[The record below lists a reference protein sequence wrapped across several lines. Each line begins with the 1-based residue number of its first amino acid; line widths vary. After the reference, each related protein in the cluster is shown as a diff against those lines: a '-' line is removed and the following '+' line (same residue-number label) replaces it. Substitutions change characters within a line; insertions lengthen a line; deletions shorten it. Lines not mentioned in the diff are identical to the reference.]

1 MSLLKSK
8 RRKYSTITMTNT
20 HMGTIMKRL
29 AFNTTGTLRNCLAA
43 TGLAILALATPLP
56 TTSIAMAEN
65 GVIHLKASQNT
76 KTMKIT
82 KSKPKTVRTD
92 RSFSEIVVGDPEVAS
107 VSPLT
112 DRSFY
117 VIGTAPGTTGI
128 ALYDEDSNLVGLLD
142 IEVGANTNQINAA
155 LNEALPKSKVK
166 ATTTNGRVV
175 LKGKA
180 NGAVAAAKARAIAK
194 KFDPELVDTV
204 KVEGSQQVNLEVRF
218 IEARRNNGKELGI
231 NLNARRA
238 TGGAAA
244 NVIDSTLT
252 TLVTGGLPFG
262 QFVTRII
269 EAGTNVDLT
278 INALEDRNLVRSLA
292 EPNLVALSGDTA
304 SFLAG
309 GEFPI
314 PVAQDGGSISVEFK
328 PFGVGLKFT
337 PTVLDNGLINLKLAP
352 EVSEIDTANQ
362 IEIGNNLSIPGL
374 VVRRAETTLELRDGQ
389 TFVLG
394 GLLQKGSKY
403 NKRQLP
409 WLGDVPILGA
419 LFRSADFKKSESDL
433 VIIVTPRLVKP
444 LRPGEEPATPL
455 DATAPASEVD
465 LFANGNLEV
474 KRSHLRTLAAA
485 KEGALKSGHIIELE

>member
-1 MSLLKSK
+1 MINFGWNIKSK
-8 RRKYSTITMTNT
+8 ICQCFM
-20 HMGTIMKRL
+20 
-29 AFNTTGTLRNCLAA
+29 A
-43 TGLAILALATPLP
+43 TGIAFMMATAPLVL
-56 TTSIAMAEN
+56 SNSAHAES
-65 GVIHLKASQNT
+65 GIIHLSSSQNT
-76 KTMKIT
+76 KTMKIN
-82 KSKPKTVRTD
+82 KAKPKTVRTD
-92 RSFSEIVVGDPEVAS
+92 RSFNEIVVGDPEVAT

-128 ALYDEDSNLVGLLD
+128 ALYDKESNLVGLLD

-155 LNEALPKSKVK
+155 LNEALPKSSVK
-166 ATTTNGRVV
+166 ATTSNGRVV

-180 NGAVAAAKARAIAK
+180 NGAVAAAKAREIAK

-204 KVEGSQQVNLEVRF
+204 KIEGSQQVSLEVRF
-218 IEARRNNGKELGI
+218 IEARRNNGKEFGI
-231 NLNARRA
+231 RTRTRKGTGSQTIPTADGTLLDLI
-238 TGGAAA
+238 TGG
-244 NVIDSTLT
+244 T
-252 TLVTGGLPFG
+252 TVGRFIT
-262 QFVTRII
+262 TII
-269 EAGTNVDLT
+269 ESGTNVD
-278 INALEDRNLVRSLA
+278 IIIDALQEKGLARSLA

-314 PVAQDGGSISVEFK
+314 PVAQDEGSISVEFK

-352 EVSEIDTANQ
+352 EVSEIDPSNEVAVSDG
-362 IEIGNNLSIPGL
+362 ISVPGL

-394 GLLQKGSKY
+394 GLLQKNSTY

-419 LFRSADFKKSESDL
+419 LFRSSDFQKEETDL

-444 LRPGEEPATPL
+444 LRPGENPATPL
-455 DATAPASEVD
+455 DATAPANDAEF
-465 LFANGNLEV
+465 FANGTLEV
-474 KRSHLRTLAAA
+474 NRAHLRALADARN
-485 KEGALKSGHIIELE
+485 GVIKSGHVIELE

>member
-1 MSLLKSK
+1 MINLGWNSK
-8 RRKYSTITMTNT
+8 NK
-20 HMGTIMKRL
+20 
-29 AFNTTGTLRNCLAA
+29 LRNCIITTGMALMAA
-43 TGLAILALATPLP
+43 TSPLT
-56 TTSIAMAEN
+56 TTSLANAES
-65 GVIHLKASQNT
+65 GIIHLSASQSA

-82 KSKPKTVRTD
+82 KAKPKTVRTD
-92 RSFSEIVVGDPEVAS
+92 RSFSEIVVGDPEVAT

-117 VIGTAPGTTGI
+117 VVGTNPGTTGI

-142 IEVGANTNQINAA
+142 IEVGANTNQINQA
-155 LNEALPKSKVK
+155 LSAALPKSSVK
-166 ATTTNGRVV
+166 ATTSNGKVI

-180 NGAVAAAKARAIAK
+180 SGAGAAAKAREIAK

-204 KVEGSQQVNLEVRF
+204 KIEGSQQVNLEVRF
-218 IEARRNNGKELGI
+218 IEARRNKGKELGVRT
-231 NLNARRA
+231 NVRRG
-238 TGGAAA
+238 TGAQASTA
-244 NVIDSTLT
+244 PDSTLT
-252 TLVTGGLPFG
+252 NLLTGGLPFG
-262 QFVTRII
+262 QFVTNIV
-269 EAGTNVDLT
+269 ESGTNVDLAIT
-278 INALEDRNLVRSLA
+278 ALEQKGLARSLA

-314 PVAQDGGSISVEFK
+314 PIAQDANTISVEFK

-352 EVSEIDTANQ
+352 EVSEIDPTNEVAVGGG
-362 IEIGNNLSIPGL
+362 ISVPGL

-394 GLLQKGSKY
+394 GLLQKSSTY

-409 WLGDVPILGA
+409 WIGDVPILGA
-419 LFRSADFKKSESDL
+419 LFRSSDFQKEETDL

-444 LRPGEEPATPL
+444 LRPGENPATPL
-455 DATAPASEVD
+455 DATAPANEAEF
-465 LFANGNLEV
+465 FANGTLEV
-474 KRSHLRTLAAA
+474 NRSHLRTLAAA
-485 KEGALKSGHIIELE
+485 RNGNVLKSGHIIELE

>member
-1 MSLLKSK
+1 MNLGWNLKNK
-8 RRKYSTITMTNT
+8 LRKCVVATGITM
-20 HMGTIMKRL
+20 M
-29 AFNTTGTLRNCLAA
+29 AA
-43 TGLAILALATPLP
+43 TSSLV
-56 TTSIAMAEN
+56 TTNFAHAES
-65 GVIHLKASQNT
+65 GVIHLSASQNA

-82 KSKPKTVRTD
+82 KAKPKTVRTD
-92 RSFSEIVVGDPEVAS
+92 RSFSEIVVGDPEVAT

-117 VIGTAPGTTGI
+117 VVGTAPGTTGI
-128 ALYDEDSNLVGLLD
+128 ALYDSDSNLVGLLD

-155 LNEALPKSKVK
+155 LNAALPKSSVK
-166 ATTTNGRVV
+166 ATTSNGKVI

-180 NGAVAAAKARAIAK
+180 SGAGAAAKAREIAK

-204 KVEGSQQVNLEVRF
+204 KIEGSQQVNLEVRF
-218 IEARRNNGKELGI
+218 IEARRNKGKELGV
-231 NLNARRA
+231 R
-238 TGGAAA
+238 TGFNKGSGAALSNA
-244 NVIDSTLT
+244 PDSTLT
-252 TLVTGGLPFG
+252 SLLTGGLPFG
-262 QFVTRII
+262 QFVTNIVQS
-269 EAGTNVDLT
+269 GTNVDLAIT
-278 INALEDRNLVRSLA
+278 ALEQKGLARSLA

-314 PVAQDGGSISVEFK
+314 PVAQDADTISVQFK

-352 EVSEIDTANQ
+352 EVSEIDPTNEVAVGGG
-362 IEIGNNLSIPGL
+362 ISVPGL

-394 GLLQKGSKY
+394 GLLQKSSTY

-409 WLGDVPILGA
+409 WIGDVPILGA
-419 LFRSADFKKSESDL
+419 LFRSSDFQKQETDL

-444 LRPGEEPATPL
+444 LRPGETPATPL
-455 DATAPASEVD
+455 DNTAPANEAEF
-465 LFANGNLEV
+465 FANGTLEV
-474 KRSHLRTLAAA
+474 NRSHLRTLAAA
-485 KEGALKSGHIIELE
+485 KSDVLKSGHVIELE

>member
-1 MSLLKSK
+1 MKSLGFQKPGK
-8 RRKYSTITMTNT
+8 FKNFI
-20 HMGTIMKRL
+20 
-29 AFNTTGTLRNCLAA
+29 AA
-43 TGLAILALATPLP
+43 TGIALMAVTSPLAT
-56 TTSIAMAEN
+56 TGFAFAEN
-65 GVIHLKASQNT
+65 GVIHLKSSQKT

-82 KSKPKTVRTD
+82 KAKPKTVRTD

-117 VIGTAPGTTGI
+117 VVGTAPGTTGI

-155 LNEALPKSKVK
+155 LSSALPKSKVK

-180 NGAVAAAKARAIAK
+180 NGAVAAARAREIAK
-194 KFDPELVDTV
+194 KFDPELVDAV

-218 IEARRNNGKELGI
+218 IEARRNNGKELSIGT
-231 NLNARRA
+231 NVRRG
-238 TGGAAA
+238 TGSQAS
-244 NVIDSTLT
+244 NVLDSTLT

-262 QFVTRII
+262 QFVTKII
-269 EAGTNVDLT
+269 ESGTNVDLT
-278 INALEDRNLVRSLA
+278 INALEERKLARSLA

-314 PVAQDGGSISVEFK
+314 PVAQDGGQISVEFK

-362 IEIGNNLSIPGL
+362 IEIGNNLAIPGL

-394 GLLQKGSKY
+394 GLLQKSSNY

-419 LFRSADFKKSESDL
+419 LFRSSDFQKEESDL

-444 LRPGEEPATPL
+444 LRPGDEPATPL
-455 DATAPASEVD
+455 DTTAPANEVD
-465 LFANGNLEV
+465 FFANGKLEV
-474 KRSHLRTLAAA
+474 SRAHLRTLAAA
-485 KEGALKSGHIIELE
+485 KAGALKSGHVINLD

>member
-1 MSLLKSK
+1 MINLGWNTKNKL
-8 RRKYSTITMTNT
+8 RKCIV
-20 HMGTIMKRL
+20 
-29 AFNTTGTLRNCLAA
+29 A
-43 TGLAILALATPLP
+43 TGIAVMAVTSPLT
-56 TTSIAMAEN
+56 TTSLANAES
-65 GVIHLKASQNT
+65 GIIHLSASQNA

-82 KSKPKTVRTD
+82 KAKPKTVRTD
-92 RSFSEIVVGDPEVAS
+92 RSFSEIVVGDPEVAT

-117 VIGTAPGTTGI
+117 VVGTAPGTTGI
-128 ALYDEDSNLVGLLD
+128 ALYDSDSNLVGLLD

-155 LNEALPKSKVK
+155 LNAALPKSSVK
-166 ATTTNGRVV
+166 ATTSNGRVV

-180 NGAVAAAKARAIAK
+180 SGAVAAAKARDIAK
-194 KFDPELVDTV
+194 KFDPDLVDTV

-218 IEARRNNGKELGI
+218 IEARRNNGKELGVRTNVRRGTGA
-231 NLNARRA
+231 NLSTAP
-238 TGGAAA
+238 
-244 NVIDSTLT
+244 DSTLT
-252 TLVTGGLPFG
+252 NLLTGGLPFG
-262 QFVTRII
+262 QFVTNIV
-269 EAGTNVDLT
+269 ESGTNVDLAIT
-278 INALEDRNLVRSLA
+278 ALEQRGLARSLA

-314 PVAQDGGSISVEFK
+314 PVAQDADTISVEFK

-352 EVSEIDTANQ
+352 EVSEIDPTNEVAVGGG
-362 IEIGNNLSIPGL
+362 ISVPGL

-394 GLLQKGSKY
+394 GLLQKSSTY

-409 WLGDVPILGA
+409 WIGDVPILGA
-419 LFRSADFKKSESDL
+419 LFRSSDFQKQETDL

-444 LRPGEEPATPL
+444 LRPGENPATPL
-455 DATAPASEVD
+455 DDTAPANEAE
-465 LFANGNLEV
+465 FFTNGTLEV
-474 KRSHLRTLAAA
+474 NRGHLRTLAAA
-485 KEGALKSGHIIELE
+485 KSGILKSGHVIELE

>member
-1 MSLLKSK
+1 MN
-8 RRKYSTITMTNT
+8 IGWNT
-20 HMGTIMKRL
+20 K
-29 AFNTTGTLRNCLAA
+29 NKLRNCIVA
-43 TGLAILALATPLP
+43 
-56 TTSIAMAEN
+56 TSIAIMAVTSPLATMSAANAES
-65 GVIHLKASQNT
+65 GIIHLSASQNA

-82 KSKPKTVRTD
+82 KAKPKTVRTD
-92 RSFSEIVVGDPEVAS
+92 RSFSEIVVGDPDVAT

-117 VIGTAPGTTGI
+117 VVGTAPGTTGI
-128 ALYDEDSNLVGLLD
+128 ALYDSDSNLVGLLD

-155 LNEALPKSKVK
+155 LNSALPKSSVK
-166 ATTTNGRVV
+166 ATTSNGKVV

-180 NGAVAAAKARAIAK
+180 SGAAAAAKAREIAK

-204 KVEGSQQVNLEVRF
+204 KIEGSQQVNLEVRF
-218 IEARRNNGKELGI
+218 IEARRNKGKDLSIRTRFNKGS
-231 NLNARRA
+231 
-238 TGGAAA
+238 GAALSPA
-244 NVIDSTLT
+244 ADSTLT
-252 TLVTGGLPFG
+252 TLLTGGLPFG
-262 QFVTRII
+262 QFVTNII
-269 EAGTNVDLT
+269 QAGTNVDIA
-278 INALEDRNLVRSLA
+278 INALEEKGLARSLA

-314 PVAQDGGSISVEFK
+314 PVAQDSDTISIEFK

-352 EVSEIDTANQ
+352 EVSEIDPSNEVAVGGG
-362 IEIGNNLSIPGL
+362 ISVPGL

-394 GLLQKGSKY
+394 GLLQKSSSY

-409 WLGDVPILGA
+409 WIGDVPILGA
-419 LFRSADFKKSESDL
+419 LFRSSDFQKNETDL

-455 DATAPASEVD
+455 DNTAPANEAEF
-465 LFANGNLEV
+465 FANGTLEV
-474 KRSHLRTLAAA
+474 NRGHLRTLAAA
-485 KEGALKSGHIIELE
+485 KSGVLKSGHVIELE

>member
-1 MSLLKSK
+1 MNLGWNLKNK
-8 RRKYSTITMTNT
+8 LRKCVV
-20 HMGTIMKRL
+20 
-29 AFNTTGTLRNCLAA
+29 ATGIAMMAA
-43 TGLAILALATPLP
+43 TSSIVTTNLAY
-56 TTSIAMAEN
+56 AES
-65 GVIHLKASQNT
+65 GVIHLSASQNA

-82 KSKPKTVRTD
+82 KAKPKTVRTD
-92 RSFSEIVVGDPEVAS
+92 RSFSEIVVGDPEVAT

-117 VIGTAPGTTGI
+117 VVGTAPGTTGI
-128 ALYDEDSNLVGLLD
+128 ALYDSDSNLVGLLD

-155 LNEALPKSKVK
+155 LSAALPKSSVK
-166 ATTTNGRVV
+166 ATTSNGKVI

-180 NGAVAAAKARAIAK
+180 SGAGAAAKAREIAK

-204 KVEGSQQVNLEVRF
+204 KIEGSQQVNLEVRF
-218 IEARRNNGKELGI
+218 IEARRNKGKALGI
-231 NLNARRA
+231 SSRVTRG
-238 TGGAAA
+238 TGAAESTA
-244 NVIDSTLT
+244 VDSTLT
-252 TLVTGGLPFG
+252 SLLTGGLPFG
-262 QFVTRII
+262 QFVTNIVQS
-269 EAGTNVDLT
+269 GTNVDVA
-278 INALEDRNLVRSLA
+278 IDALEEKGLARSLA

-314 PVAQDGGSISVEFK
+314 PVAQNSNGSGGTTFTVEFK

-352 EVSEIDTANQ
+352 EVSEIDPTNEVSVGGG
-362 IEIGNNLSIPGL
+362 ISVPGL

-394 GLLQKGSKY
+394 GLLQKSSTY

-409 WLGDVPILGA
+409 WIGDVPILGA
-419 LFRSADFKKSESDL
+419 LFRSSDFQKQETDL
-433 VIIVTPRLVKP
+433 VIVVTPRLVKP

-455 DATAPASEVD
+455 DNTAPANEAEF
-465 LFANGNLEV
+465 FANGTLEV
-474 KRSHLRTLAAA
+474 NRSHLRTLAAA
-485 KEGALKSGHIIELE
+485 KNDVLKSGHVIELE

>member
-1 MSLLKSK
+1 MNLGWNTKNKL
-8 RRKYSTITMTNT
+8 RKCIV
-20 HMGTIMKRL
+20 
-29 AFNTTGTLRNCLAA
+29 ATGIAVMAA
-43 TGLAILALATPLP
+43 TSPLAT
-56 TTSIAMAEN
+56 TSLANAES
-65 GVIHLKASQNT
+65 GIIHLSASQNA

-82 KSKPKTVRTD
+82 KAKPKTVRTD
-92 RSFSEIVVGDPEVAS
+92 RSFSEIVVGDPEVAT

-117 VIGTAPGTTGI
+117 VVGTAPGTTGI
-128 ALYDEDSNLVGLLD
+128 ALYDSESNLVGLLD

-155 LNEALPKSKVK
+155 LSAALPKSSVK
-166 ATTTNGRVV
+166 ATTSNGKVI

-180 NGAVAAAKARAIAK
+180 KGAGAAAKAREIAK

-204 KVEGSQQVNLEVRF
+204 KIEGSQQVNLEVRF
-218 IEARRNNGKELGI
+218 IEARRTKGKDVSV
-231 NLNARRA
+231 R
-238 TGGAAA
+238 TGFNKGSGAALSNA
-244 NVIDSTLT
+244 PDSTLT
-252 TLVTGGLPFG
+252 SLLTGGLPFG
-262 QFVTRII
+262 QFVTNIVQS
-269 EAGTNVDLT
+269 GTNVDLAIT
-278 INALEDRNLVRSLA
+278 ALEQKGLARSLA

-314 PVAQDGGSISVEFK
+314 PVAQDADTISVQFK

-352 EVSEIDTANQ
+352 EVSEIDPTNEVAVGGG
-362 IEIGNNLSIPGL
+362 ISVPGL

-394 GLLQKGSKY
+394 GLLQKSSTY

-409 WLGDVPILGA
+409 WIGDVPILGA
-419 LFRSADFKKSESDL
+419 LFRSSDFQKQETDL

-444 LRPGEEPATPL
+444 LRPGETPATPL
-455 DATAPASEVD
+455 DNTAPANEAEF
-465 LFANGNLEV
+465 FANGTLEV
-474 KRSHLRTLAAA
+474 NRGHLRTLAAA
-485 KEGALKSGHIIELE
+485 KSDVLKSGHVIELE

>member
-1 MSLLKSK
+1 MNLGWNTKNKL
-8 RRKYSTITMTNT
+8 RKCLVAT
-20 HMGTIMKRL
+20 GVAIM
-29 AFNTTGTLRNCLAA
+29 AA
-43 TGLAILALATPLP
+43 TSPLT
-56 TTSIAMAEN
+56 TTSLANAES
-65 GVIHLKASQNT
+65 GIVHLSASQNA

-92 RSFSEIVVGDPEVAS
+92 RSFSEIVVGDPEVAT

-117 VIGTAPGTTGI
+117 VVGTAPGTTGI
-128 ALYDEDSNLVGLLD
+128 ALYDSDSNLVGLLD

-155 LNEALPKSKVK
+155 LNAALPKSSVK
-166 ATTTNGRVV
+166 ATTTNGKVV

-180 NGAVAAAKARAIAK
+180 SGAAAAAKAREIAK

-204 KVEGSQQVNLEVRF
+204 KIEGSQQVNLEVRF
-218 IEARRNNGKELGI
+218 IEARRNKGKELGVRTNI
-231 NLNARRA
+231 NRG
-238 TGGAAA
+238 TGALASTA
-244 NVIDSTLT
+244 SDSTLT
-252 TLVTGGLPFG
+252 NLLTGGLPFG
-262 QFVTRII
+262 QFVTNIVQS
-269 EAGTNVDLT
+269 GTNVDLAIT
-278 INALEDRNLVRSLA
+278 ALEQRGLARSLA

-314 PVAQDGGSISVEFK
+314 PIAQDSDTITVEYK

-352 EVSEIDTANQ
+352 EVSEIDPSNEVAVGGG
-362 IEIGNNLSIPGL
+362 ISVPGL

-394 GLLQKGSKY
+394 GLLQKSSTY

-409 WLGDVPILGA
+409 WIGDVPILGA
-419 LFRSADFKKSESDL
+419 LFRSSDFQKEETDL

-444 LRPGEEPATPL
+444 LRPGENPATPL
-455 DATAPASEVD
+455 DNTAPANEAEF
-465 LFANGNLEV
+465 FANGTLEV
-474 KRSHLRTLAAA
+474 NRGHLRTLAAA
-485 KEGALKSGHIIELE
+485 KSGVLKSGHVIELE

>member
-1 MSLLKSK
+1 MINLGWNTKSK
-8 RRKYSTITMTNT
+8 LRKCIV
-20 HMGTIMKRL
+20 
-29 AFNTTGTLRNCLAA
+29 A
-43 TGLAILALATPLP
+43 TGIAVMAVTSPLT
-56 TTSIAMAEN
+56 TTSLANAES
-65 GVIHLKASQNT
+65 GIIHLSASQNA

-82 KSKPKTVRTD
+82 KAKPKTVRTD
-92 RSFSEIVVGDPEVAS
+92 RSFSEIVVGDPEVAT

-117 VIGTAPGTTGI
+117 VVGTAPGTTGI
-128 ALYDEDSNLVGLLD
+128 ALYDSDSNLVGLLD

-155 LNEALPKSKVK
+155 LNATLPKSSVK
-166 ATTTNGRVV
+166 ATTSNGRVV

-180 NGAVAAAKARAIAK
+180 SGAVAAAKARDIAK
-194 KFDPELVDTV
+194 KFDPDLVDTV

-218 IEARRNNGKELGI
+218 IEARRNNGKELGVRTNVRRGTGA
-231 NLNARRA
+231 NLSTAP
-238 TGGAAA
+238 
-244 NVIDSTLT
+244 DSTLT
-252 TLVTGGLPFG
+252 NLLTGGLPFG
-262 QFVTRII
+262 QFVTNIV
-269 EAGTNVDLT
+269 ESGTNVDLAIT
-278 INALEDRNLVRSLA
+278 ALEQRGLARSLA

-314 PVAQDGGSISVEFK
+314 PVAQDADTISVEFK

-352 EVSEIDTANQ
+352 EVSEIDPTNEVAVGGG
-362 IEIGNNLSIPGL
+362 ISVPGL

-394 GLLQKGSKY
+394 GLLQKSSTY

-409 WLGDVPILGA
+409 WIGDVPILGA
-419 LFRSADFKKSESDL
+419 LFRSSDFQKQETDL

-444 LRPGEEPATPL
+444 LRPGENPATPL
-455 DATAPASEVD
+455 DDTAPANEAEF
-465 LFANGNLEV
+465 FANGTLEV
-474 KRSHLRTLAAA
+474 NRGHLRTLAAA
-485 KEGALKSGHIIELE
+485 KSGILKSGHVIELE